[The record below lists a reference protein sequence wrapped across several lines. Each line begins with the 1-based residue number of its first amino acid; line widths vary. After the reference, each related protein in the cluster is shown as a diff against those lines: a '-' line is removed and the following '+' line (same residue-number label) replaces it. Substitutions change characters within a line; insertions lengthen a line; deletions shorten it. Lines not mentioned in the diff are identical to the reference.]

1 MPQGKQTKVDRMERT
16 LEVWLANPLDT
27 FEQIAEKAGVSER
40 TMYRYRSDPAFMAEY
55 SRRQKERFASL
66 EGKAV
71 AQLERKLN
79 EGEWKAIQYTLDGL
93 GYKATE
99 KVDVDTNANFVINI
113 LDTEE

>member
-16 LEVWLANPLDT
+16 LEVWLANPLAS
-27 FEQIAEKAGVSER
+27 FEEIAEKAGVSER

-71 AQLERKLN
+71 ALLEIEMDKGN
-79 EGEWKAIQYTLDGL
+79 WNAIKYALDGT
-93 GYKATE
+93 GHKPTD
-99 KVDVDTNANFVINI
+99 KVEVQQTTISVTVDE
-113 LDTEE
+113 D